1 MRDEHK
7 FIITGGIAGAAIYFT
22 RSIASPLLF
31 PDQSPWEWVGNELP
45 IYAIVA
51 VLAVVAARIFRR
63 HRVVVSATKQ
73 LQHESDIRD
82 RISRTFL
89 LAPEE
94 SVYSDV
100 LDEILKF
107 TGSRRGVF
115 GYLDERGRL
124 VCPSL
129 TDRQWGLI
137 QSEDTGIVFKR
148 HAWTGLW
155 GRALAERRLVWSNR
169 YTATPSAPGDVRRVV
184 AVPIVHER
192 RPIGLLMVGEK
203 PTDYSLAD
211 RVCIQHIAEHIGPI
225 LNRKLEAFAPDPGA
239 EAGSDRQQAQIRILQ
254 QQRLDATSAATSAVA
269 SQFSRCVSGV
279 GTKIASTVKKDD
291 RRALLGDL
299 RRVYEVGLWSVNLT
313 RQLLLLNRKHFIRP
327 VTLDI
332 AILMHEVLKMMGN
345 LLGADIEV
353 SADLQ
358 PDLWSVQADRSA
370 LEQVITELVMNA
382 LSAMPAGG
390 HLRIETRNVAI
401 GEGEYELIE
410 EARPGNFV
418 CISVTDDG
426 HGMDRIE
433 LKDVFE
439 PFSGLDKMDGGPG
452 VGLSVAR
459 SIVRQHEG
467 WINAYSEPG
476 RGSTFKIYLPGL
488 AIAQREIREGPAL
501 NEAVRGHGE
510 RILLVEDEDE
520 ICELVALLLAEN
532 GYAVTGAADA
542 NEAISIFRRENGTF
556 DLLFSDIA
564 LPDEDGISL
573 ANRLTQIKPD
583 LPVLLTSGYMDAEGQ
598 WRIKCDKG
606 YGFVSKPFST
616 AVMLKEV
623 SEALARP
630 SPVDRV
636 TA

>member
-1 MRDEHK
+1 MRDEYK
-7 FIITGGIAGAAIYFT
+7 FIIIGGIAGAAIYFT
-22 RSIASPLLF
+22 RSVASPLLF
-31 PDQSPWEWVGNELP
+31 PDQSAWEWIGNELP
-45 IYAIVA
+45 IYAIVTVFA
-51 VLAVVAARIFRR
+51 VAALRILRGHRAVVRT
-63 HRVVVSATKQ
+63 TKQ

-94 SVYSDV
+94 NVYSDV
-100 LDEILKF
+100 LDHIIKF
-107 TGSRRGVF
+107 TGSKHGVF

-129 TDRQWGLI
+129 TDRQWDLL
-137 QSEDTGIVFKR
+137 QSQDTGIVFKR
-148 HAWTGLW
+148 HTWTGLW
-155 GRALAERRLVWSNR
+155 GRALTERRLVWSNSSI
-169 YTATPSAPGDVRRVV
+169 TTPGGPG
-184 AVPIVHER
+184 AVHRAVGVPLMHER
-192 RPIGLLMVGEK
+192 KVIGLLMVGEK

-211 RVCIQHIAEHIGPI
+211 RVFIQHIADHIGPI
-225 LNRKLEAFAPDPGA
+225 LNRKLEAFTPDSEGG
-239 EAGSDRQQAQIRILQ
+239 AGSDRQQAQIRILQ

-269 SQFSRCVSGV
+269 TQFSRCVSGT
-279 GTKIASTVKKDD
+279 GTKIASAVKGDD
-291 RRALLGDL
+291 RRLLLGDL
-299 RRVYEVGLWSVNLT
+299 RRVYEIGLRSVNLT

-332 AILMHEVLKMMGN
+332 SVVMHEVLKMMGN
-345 LLGADIEV
+345 LLGEDVEV
-353 SADLQ
+353 TADLEA
-358 PDLWSVQADRSA
+358 DLWSVQADRA
-370 LEQVITELVMNA
+370 AIEQVITELVMNA
-382 LSAMPAGG
+382 LAAMPAGG
-390 HLRIETRNVAI
+390 HLRIETQNAAI
-401 GEGEYELIE
+401 GEGEYELTE

-426 HGMDRIE
+426 HGMDRTK
-433 LKDVFE
+433 LKNVFE
-439 PFSGLDKMDGGPG
+439 PFTGGEEEEAGPG

-459 SIVRQHEG
+459 SIIRQHEG

-476 RGSTFKIYLPGL
+476 RGSTFKMYLPGL
-488 AIAQREIREGPAL
+488 AIARRETHEGPAS

-532 GYAVTGAADA
+532 GYAVTSAAHA
-542 NEAISIFRRENGTF
+542 NEAIRIFRSENGTF

-573 ANRLTQIKPD
+573 ANRLVRIKPD

-623 SEALARP
+623 SQALTQGSA
-630 SPVDRV
+630 VDKV